1 MDKLVEKYLKRIIIE
16 SMLNDIDE
24 LAYVAQG
31 RQSQIDKKTGEKRPK
46 KFRPK
51 YDDGSPFPE
60 EDREKNI
67 PDYVIANPNLEKDGE
82 FIIVPLVC
90 SELETFEEQN
100 KEWLKSIGVK
110 HGDLKVQTVRCY
122 KSRRS
127 EYPHVALGKIFP
139 SKQVYDKSNREAEKV
154 IQEKIKRD
162 FNSIVGD
169 ELDSPEFQKVLVR
182 RSIPALKMK
191 DKDKA
196 QTKKTNISQYDTYSN
211 EKIEFNLHGY
221 NVYNTKNDFLNAV
234 MTRIRTPEGGNIEIP
249 DTLFMSRQYNKNY
262 AKYGAA
268 RKMEKTYMGKTPVQG
283 KDARD
288 YFEDNLDVS
297 IRLELK
303 IMGELMDNSYLWK
316 VQLKTVIGKKL
327 ESDQRLKGGYLDDKL
342 IQSSETVQLE
352 PGVEF
357 NQQNTVMDNKDIK
370 TVMDN
375 KDIKNGLIE
384 VLNNLK
390 SQIESINPVG
400 MLNRA
405 TIRRTDIV

>member
-1 MDKLVEKYLKRIIIE
+1 VE
-16 SMLNDIDE
+16 
-24 LAYVAQG
+24 G
-31 RQSQIDKKTGEKRPK
+31 
-46 KFRPK
+46 
-51 YDDGSPFPE
+51 
-60 EDREKNI
+60 
-67 PDYVIANPNLEKDGE
+67 GE
-82 FIIVPLVC
+82 FIIVPLLC
-90 SELETFEEQN
+90 DELETFEEQN

-122 KSRRS
+122 RSRRGK
-127 EYPHVALGKIFP
+127 YPHVELEKIFP

-182 RSIPALKMK
+182 RSIPALNMK
-191 DKDKA
+191 DNSSFGKA
-196 QTKKTNISQYDTYSN
+196 QTKKTNISQYNTYSN

-234 MTRIRTPEGGNIEIP
+234 MTRIRTPEGGDIEIP
-249 DTLFMSRQYNKNY
+249 DTLFMTRQTNRNYSRYN
-262 AKYGAA
+262 AD
-268 RKMEKTYMGKTPVQG
+268 RKMEKKYIGKTPVQG

-357 NQQNTVMDNKDIK
+357 NQQNTVMG
-370 TVMDN
+370 N